1 MATAWKAAQLGV
13 ASILVLGLCAGAF
26 SLLRHQSRLPSVSGV
41 ARQDASATARETSG
55 VAPEPAAAT
64 VRIDLTQLSQSRGTE
79 GTARQATLELEKGR
93 LRALVQMPLGME
105 PGEYLVRIEDSAGAV
120 RAETRAQGKV
130 TNGSTSIEVELDLR
144 AAAIG
149 KAILMVR
156 PPGLSWRRFPVL
168 IK

>member
-1 MATAWKAAQLGV
+1 MANAWKAAQLGA
-13 ASILVLGLCAGAF
+13 ASILVLALCAGAF
-26 SLLRHQSRLPSVSGV
+26 SVLRQQSRVRSVSGI
-41 ARQDASATARETSG
+41 ARQDTATGREASG

-64 VRIDLTQLSQSRGTE
+64 VRIDLTQLSQSRGTD
-79 GTARQATLELEKGR
+79 GTERQATLQLEKGL
-93 LRALVQMPLGME
+93 LRALIQMPLGME
-105 PGEYLVRIEDSAGAV
+105 PGEYLVRIEDSTGAV
-120 RAETRAQGKV
+120 RGETRAQGRV
-130 TNGSTSIEVELDLR
+130 TNGSTSIEIELDLR